1 MNKFNTKTIKELKN
15 KILYICA
22 IKHDFEGGHIKSVER
37 FVEATDK
44 LEAFIIKALKAQEQE
59 HQKKLEE
66 LKRLCDKER
75 RGFLKTIERLKK

>member
-1 MNKFNTKTIKELKN
+1 MTNINKTIEKFKEEFREDY
-15 KILYICA
+15 KIIYKGILP
-22 IKHDFEGGHIKSVER
+22 DSFLEQGNSW
-37 FVEATDK
+37 F
-44 LEAFIIKALKAQEQE
+44 EAFIIKALKDQEQE